1 MNLPHAETNILRPA
15 AHAVTTTQATNSFTL
30 NGLSENSPRKR
41 IDRADAHL
49 VEGIMAFKKFEK
61 VLLNVAQIN
70 ELLKQYKELC
80 ALREKLKANA
90 TEQRQRVFSYSPAL
104 RKETAVFEAECGK
117 WRKTAKKTTADLFAD
132 FLLEQSLGS
141 AQANQGSAQTEQAG
155 AAKTSQADSNPF
167 ADNISILS
175 VSTTSSDQPLLHHEH
190 HGFTN
195 SRNGEM
201 SDYDWEVPHRGLPP
215 GGLGRLRDSLGIQRG
230 HWAQ

>member
-15 AHAVTTTQATNSFTL
+15 AHAVTTTQAFTL

-49 VEGIMAFKKFEK
+49 IEGVLAFKKFEG
-61 VLLNVAQIN
+61 VSLNVVQIN
-70 ELLKQYKELC
+70 KLLMEYKALC

-90 TEQRQRVFSYSPAL
+90 REQKQKVFSYSPAL
-104 RKETAVFEAECGK
+104 RKETAVLEAECSK
-117 WRKTAKKTTADLFAD
+117 WGRKAQRTTADLFAE
-132 FLLEQSLGS
+132 FLLEQFPGS
-141 AQANQGSAQTEQAG
+141 AQENQADE
-155 AAKTSQADSNPF
+155 AKTSQADSNPF

-175 VSTTSSDQPLLHHEH
+175 ISTTSSDQPLLHHEH
-190 HGFTN
+190 HGFTS

-201 SDYDWEVPHRGLPP
+201 SNYDWEVPHRALPP
-215 GGLGRLRDSLGIQRG
+215 GGLGPLRDALGTQRG